1 MLTTLVMASGTMA
14 ALSPGDPMPA
24 LSGEYLTGKPAVLPD
39 AASGRVALV
48 ALGFTYDSRFA
59 VEAWVGRFRRDF
71 GDKPQVT
78 FYEVPMIGGMARLGK
93 WFIDSGMRK
102 GTPKADYEHVITV
115 YDGTDPWKRRL
126 GFQSPDAA
134 YLVLL
139 DQRGVVHWRHNGAFD
154 QAAYAELS
162 LQVGALLGK
171 PDEPSDRPS

>member
-1 MLTTLVMASGTMA
+1 
-14 ALSPGDPMPA
+14 
-24 LSGEYLTGKPAVLPD
+24 
-39 AASGRVALV
+39 
-48 ALGFTYDSRFA
+48 
-59 VEAWVGRFRRDF
+59 
-71 GDKPQVT
+71 
-78 FYEVPMIGGMARLGK
+78 MIGGMARLGK

-115 YDGTDPWKRRL
+115 YGGTDPWKRRL